1 MADGTAMRAPRVD
14 PAGRPLEGRARQAA
28 LAGGILCAWLV
39 AIVAIAPVMAG
50 ASPALRS
57 GALTVLS
64 ALIWLVTE
72 DVGGRRGRVWP
83 ASALAIA
90 GSLSLGF
97 AAVSAVPGLRAA
109 PPADVVAVISGGA
122 AVGMAAF
129 LFRFR
134 LPGLVSPVITFS
146 LVALFLAVVGADGI
160 GRVEGLSARGVLAAL
175 IDTPWIAALAGLAGA
190 AAVAFARRLD
200 FGTDDFGLAS
210 ARPLHVVGAG
220 VAALV
225 AGRAAAALPAG
236 LDLAALA
243 AIWAVA
249 FLWALRI
256 NRVAVLVAIH
266 LGIGKPLVLA
276 VAAPLGLAPG
286 PAGWTAL
293 FVAALLADLALW
305 LPLHQRSVARGWT
318 LGPGGRPPRPRP
330 GWIWRYWPYA

>member
-1 MADGTAMRAPRVD
+1 MADGTTMRAPRVD

-28 LAGGILCAWLV
+28 LAGGILAAWLA
-39 AIVAIAPVMAG
+39 AIVALAPLMAG
-50 ASPALRS
+50 APPSLRS
-57 GALTVLS
+57 ATLAVLS

-72 DVGGRRGRVWP
+72 DVGGRRGLVWP

-109 PPADVVAVISGGA
+109 PPAETVAIISGGA

-146 LVALFLAVVGADGI
+146 LVALFLAVMGTDGL

-175 IDTPWIAALAGLAGA
+175 IDVPWVAALAGLAGA
-190 AAVAFARRLD
+190 AGVAFARRLD
-200 FGTDDFGLAS
+200 FGKDDFGLAS

-225 AGRAAAALPAG
+225 AGRAAAVLPAG

-243 AIWAVA
+243 AIWAAA

-266 LGIGKPLVLA
+266 LGSGKPLVLA
-276 VAAPLGLAPG
+276 VAAPLGLMPG

-293 FVAALLADLALW
+293 FVGALLADLALW
-305 LPLHQRSVARGWT
+305 LPLHRMSVARGWT
-318 LGPGGRPPRPRP
+318 LGPGGRPPRPRA
-330 GWIWRYWPYA
+330 GWLWRYWPYA